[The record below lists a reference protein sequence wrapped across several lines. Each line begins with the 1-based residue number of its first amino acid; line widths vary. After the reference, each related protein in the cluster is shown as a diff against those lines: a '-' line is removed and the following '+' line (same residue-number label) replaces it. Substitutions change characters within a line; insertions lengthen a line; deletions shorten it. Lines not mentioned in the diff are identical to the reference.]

1 MLHLLLQ
8 CKMAGHAGVHVFE
21 APIDYADNDRIL
33 NKDVREPGAAMP
45 V

>member
-8 CKMAGHAGVHVFE
+8 CKMAAGRRRPCGGV
-21 APIDYADNDRIL
+21 PIDQIDNDRIL
-33 NKDVREPGAAMP
+33 NKDDREPSAALP